1 MVLDISQTLTKTKG
15 EKVSIQGWVASK
27 SSMGGISFL
36 ILRDGSGYIQIAGK
50 KGVASDSSL
59 DKMINVNVESAVKV
73 SGKIREETRAPGGVE
88 ISVEEFQTLAE
99 ADKWPI
105 TKSALASSSFL
116 FDNRHLSIRG
126 KKASAIIKIR
136 SEIINSTFS
145 FFTGRGFHLISAPS
159 LVKNSVEGGSTL
171 FEVDYF
177 GDTAYLSQSAQ
188 LYEEAAIC
196 ALGKV
201 FIFQP
206 AFRAEK
212 SKTTKH
218 LTEFWMIEAEVAFQS
233 QEDNLKLQEDFV
245 SYIVEE
251 INNKKKNELEILGR
265 KINNV
270 STPFPR
276 IKYDEARELSIK
288 KNIPFEWG
296 EDIPTKAEKEIAK
309 EFDTPFFITG
319 YPLSAR
325 SFYHMTEETNNK
337 VTLSA
342 DLIAPEGYGEL
353 LTGGQRIHNY
363 SDLKTRIKE
372 NNLPEEIF
380 EWYLDLRRF
389 GLPYHSGFGLGAER
403 ITRWICGVKHIRST
417 SLFPRTL
424 SRITP

>member
-1 MVLDISQTLTKTKG
+1 
-15 EKVSIQGWVASK
+15 
-27 SSMGGISFL
+27 
-36 ILRDGSGYIQIAGK
+36 
-50 KGVASDSSL
+50 
-59 DKMINVNVESAVKV
+59 MINVNVESAVKV

-99 ADKWPI
+99 SDKWPI

-196 ALGKV
+196 SLGKV

-233 QEDNLKLQEDFV
+233 QEDNLKLQE
-245 SYIVEE
+245 IT
-251 INNKKKNELEILGR
+251 KKYFGKD
-265 KINNV
+265 V
-270 STPFPR
+270 YHHF
-276 IKYDEARELSIK
+276 SIK
-288 KNIPFEWG
+288 N
-296 EDIPTKAEKEIAK
+296 
-309 EFDTPFFITG
+309 
-319 YPLSAR
+319 
-325 SFYHMTEETNNK
+325 
-337 VTLSA
+337 
-342 DLIAPEGYGEL
+342 
-353 LTGGQRIHNY
+353 
-363 SDLKTRIKE
+363 
-372 NNLPEEIF
+372 
-380 EWYLDLRRF
+380 
-389 GLPYHSGFGLGAER
+389 
-403 ITRWICGVKHIRST
+403 
-417 SLFPRTL
+417 
-424 SRITP
+424 